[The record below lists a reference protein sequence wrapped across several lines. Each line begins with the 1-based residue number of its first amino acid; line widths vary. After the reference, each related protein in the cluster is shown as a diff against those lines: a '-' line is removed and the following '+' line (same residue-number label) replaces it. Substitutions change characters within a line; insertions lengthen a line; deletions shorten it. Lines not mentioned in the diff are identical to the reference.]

1 MRIAIVGSGVS
12 GLVAAYLL
20 NRQHEIEIF
29 ESRATAGGHANTV
42 LAPREGGDPV
52 PLDAGF
58 IVYNERTYPNFTR
71 LLRELDVETQPS
83 DMSFGVRVEED
94 DFEFSSRGLR
104 GYLAQ
109 PRNAFS
115 ATHLRMG
122 LDWLRFQREGRAV
135 LLQRQMLELPFAEY
149 LERRGYCR
157 PFKERIII
165 PLIASTWSNAP
176 SDVLRFPTHYLL
188 RFLERHGVLAWSDIP
203 EWRWIRGG
211 SRRYVQR
218 ILESLPPSAVHLDE
232 PVAQVCRDEDGV
244 ELLRRQG
251 GALRFDAVVLACHAN
266 EALRLL
272 ADPSEDERAVLGGFS
287 YTRNQVALHTDQRV
301 LPRNPHARAA
311 WNFHITGSRGIPDT
325 LTMSYDLNRLQGIL
339 GETRYCVSVNPS
351 EDLDPSHV
359 IATFEYEHI
368 VYTLETLKMQ
378 RRLERLQ
385 GERRTHYAGAHL
397 GFGFHEDGAASGV
410 RVAAQLGVTW

>member
-1 MRIAIVGSGVS
+1 MRIAIVGAGVS

-29 ESRATAGGHANTV
+29 EARAAAGGHANNV
-42 LAPREGGDPV
+42 LAPQEDGDPI
-52 PLDAGF
+52 PLDVGF
-58 IVYNERTYPNFTR
+58 VVYNERTYPHFTR
-71 LLRELDVETQPS
+71 LLRDLEVETQAS
-83 DMSFGVRVEED
+83 DMSFGVRVERD

-109 PRNAFS
+109 PRNAIS

-122 LDWLRFQREGRAV
+122 LDVLRFQREGRAV
-135 LLQRQMLELPFAEY
+135 LLQRQMRELPFAEY
-149 LERRGYCR
+149 LERRGYSR

-176 SDVLRFPTHYLL
+176 SDVLSFPTYYLL
-188 RFLERHGVLAWSDIP
+188 RFLEQHGVLAWNNIP
-203 EWRWIRGG
+203 EWRWIQGG

-218 ILESLPPSAVHLDE
+218 ILESLAPSAVHLDA
-232 PVAQVCRDEDGV
+232 PIAQVRRDEDGV
-244 ELLRRQG
+244 DLWLRHG
-251 GALRFDAVVLACHAN
+251 GTLRFDAVVLACHAN
-266 EALRLL
+266 HALRLL
-272 ADPSEDERAVLGGFS
+272 ADPSEDERDVLGGFS
-287 YTRNQVALHTDQRV
+287 YTRNQVALHTDQHV

-311 WNFHITGSRGIPDT
+311 WNFHVTGPRGIPDT

-351 EDLDPSHV
+351 EDLDPSRV
-359 IATFEYEHI
+359 IATVEYEHI

-378 RRLERLQ
+378 RRLEALQ
-385 GERRTHYAGAHL
+385 GERRTYYAGAHL
-397 GFGFHEDGAASGV
+397 GYGFHEDGAASGV
-410 RVAAQLGVTW
+410 RVAARLGVTW